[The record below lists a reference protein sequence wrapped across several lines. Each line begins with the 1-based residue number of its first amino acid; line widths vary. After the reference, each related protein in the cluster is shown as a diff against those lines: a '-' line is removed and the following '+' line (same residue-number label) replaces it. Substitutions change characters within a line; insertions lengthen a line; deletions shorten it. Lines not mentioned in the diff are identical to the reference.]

1 MEKEIYVN
9 TGMITMASFDYNSLC
24 LKADNAAWK
33 FTQQNGLELGER
45 SSMAFL
51 RAGKQTCF
59 SKPLESLEDWQE
71 LDKLAL
77 SLLSDNAVRA
87 PCLDWELRWEAKA
100 PTPPINEADPIEGQ
114 PLPQAIED
122 DNPLLYQGA
131 AVSFFVLFSSYIA
144 NNLIEYSYNAAASRA
159 SYKWNK

>member
-1 MEKEIYVN
+1 MEKEIYV
-9 TGMITMASFDYNSLC
+9 TAGMITMASFDYNSLC
-24 LKADNAAWK
+24 LKADNAAQK
-33 FTQQNGLELGER
+33 FTWQNGLELGER

-51 RAGKQTCF
+51 RAGKQTHF

-77 SLLSDNAVRA
+77 SLLSDNAVRD
-87 PCLDWELRWEAKA
+87 PCLDWELQWEAKA

-122 DNPLLYQGA
+122 DNPLLH
-131 AVSFFVLFSSYIA
+131 
-144 NNLIEYSYNAAASRA
+144 
-159 SYKWNK
+159 

>member
-24 LKADNAAWK
+24 LKADDAAQK
-33 FTQQNGLELGER
+33 FTWQNGLELGER
-45 SSMAFL
+45 LMAFL

-100 PTPPINEADPIEGQ
+100 PTPPIDEADPIEGQ
-114 PLPQAIED
+114 PLPRAIED
-122 DNPLLYQGA
+122 DNPLLYRGA

-159 SYKWNK
+159 SYKWNE

>member
-1 MEKEIYVN
+1 MEKEVYVN
-9 TGMITMASFDYNSLC
+9 ASMITIASFDYNSLC
-24 LKADNAAWK
+24 LKADDATWK
-33 FTQQNGLELGER
+33 FTRQNGLELSER
-45 SSMAFL
+45 SWS
-51 RAGKQTCF
+51 RKQTCF

-100 PTPPINEADPIEGQ
+100 PTPPIDEADPIEGQ

-122 DNPLLYQGA
+122 DNPLLYRGA

-159 SYKWNK
+159 SYKWNE